1 MTIREYFPN
10 APKTATGVY
19 LTPTQF
25 AALPASAR
33 TMVMAIW
40 LTLTLDD
47 ED

>member
-1 MTIREYFPN
+1 M
-10 APKTATGVY
+10 AAAVY

-25 AALPASAR
+25 AALPAPTR
-33 TMVMAIW
+33 MMVMAVW